1 MEQHFGRSLASLA
14 CGGALALAIAGCGS
28 TGPSAAAASGGPQP
42 ASARAA
48 FLKYSQCMRAHGVPN
63 FPDPS
68 AGGGIQ
74 LDSSSGLDPRSPSFQ
89 TAQQA
94 CQKLLPGGGPG
105 NHPISAAQRQKLLA
119 NAQCMRT
126 HGVPNFPDPLISG
139 GRIAINL
146 GKDVNPSS
154 PAFQGA
160 VKACGGIFG
169 GPGGKG
175 GRGGIGFRI
184 TAGG

>member
-1 MEQHFGRSLASLA
+1 MEQHFGRSLASLT

-28 TGPSAAAASGGPQP
+28 TGPSSAAASGGPQP
-42 ASARAA
+42 AKTHAD

-68 AGGGIQ
+68 PGGGLQI
-74 LDSSSGLDPRSPSFQ
+74 DSSSGVDPRSPSFQ

-94 CQKLLPGGGPG
+94 CQKLLPGGGPS
-105 NHPISAAQRQKLLA
+105 NHPMSAQARQRLLA
-119 NAQCMRT
+119 SAQCMRT
-126 HGVPNFPDPLISG
+126 HGVPNFPDPVIQG
-139 GRIAINL
+139 GNVRMTL
-146 GKDVNPSS
+146 GAGVNPSS
-154 PAFQGA
+154 PAFQAA

-175 GRGGIGFRI
+175 GKGGGGFAIRIG
-184 TAGG
+184 G